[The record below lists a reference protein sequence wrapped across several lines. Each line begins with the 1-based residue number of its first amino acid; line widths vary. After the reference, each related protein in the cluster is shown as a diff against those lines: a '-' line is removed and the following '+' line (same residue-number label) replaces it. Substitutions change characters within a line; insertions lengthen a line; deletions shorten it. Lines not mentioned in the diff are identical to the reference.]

1 MWSEQIMFT
10 GDLAILIDI
19 FTQIQ
24 YNSFLYLLF
33 LKDSLIFPQDQMLF
47 SRKHIFEETL
57 ALHRN

>member
-10 GDLAILIDI
+10 GDLAILIDT

-24 YNSFLYLLF
+24 YNSFLYLSF
-33 LKDSLIFPQDQMLF
+33 LKDSLIFSQDQMLF

-57 ALHRN
+57 VLHRN